1 MSQMSLFDCDY
12 TRFAGVMPAVRAAM
26 RRAAGAPDSIGRK
39 GLVDKI
45 NLIAGEAEIRLT
57 GGQGRPSLK
66 THWTNGCPLRTPAI
80 PLPYWPYWSSAGPVR
95 ISKRFASSCGPWG
108 WI

>member
-26 RRAAGAPDSIGRK
+26 RRAAGAPDSVGRK

-45 NLIAGEAEIRLT
+45 NLITTEAEIRLT
-57 GGQGRPSLK
+57 GGQGDVHLQGHLGQMVVPFGHQPSTFGTGRAGL
-66 THWTNGCPLRTPAI
+66 
-80 PLPYWPYWSSAGPVR
+80 LPGL
-95 ISKRFASSCGPWG
+95 
-108 WI
+108 